1 MILRSPSAMASPKTI
16 PSKAVTLLV
25 LCAFLLSATGCKKK
39 HLKTIGALIVVGVAA
54 KLIYDMIIEHRS
66 EQTQNDRQVVNK
78 YKDTHNELPDEPE
91 LLNYQ
96 THVKPGGV
104 INPGNKVSIVSNLEV
119 VRSKHKETFQIE
131 EKITI
136 YDNEDNSK
144 PLKSLVKVVNQDT
157 KKCGAFENEF
167 TFTLPKGMPQ
177 GVYPIKTS
185 VIVDGKEYQV
195 VENKMQL
202 VFQSQPSSTRLVMAD

>member
-1 MILRSPSAMASPKTI
+1 MTLKSSKTI
-16 PSKAVTLLV
+16 SILV
-25 LCAFLLSATGCKKK
+25 VIAFLLSTTGCKKK

-91 LLNYQ
+91 LLSYQ
-96 THVKPGGV
+96 TQVKPGGV
-104 INPGNKVSIVSNLEV
+104 INPGNKVSIISNLEV
-119 VRSKHKETFQIE
+119 VRSKHKESFQIE

-144 PLKSLVKVVNQDT
+144 ELKSLVKVVNQDT
-157 KKCGAFENEF
+157 QKCGAFENEF

-202 VFQSQPSSTRLVMAD
+202 VYQSQPSTKRLVLAD